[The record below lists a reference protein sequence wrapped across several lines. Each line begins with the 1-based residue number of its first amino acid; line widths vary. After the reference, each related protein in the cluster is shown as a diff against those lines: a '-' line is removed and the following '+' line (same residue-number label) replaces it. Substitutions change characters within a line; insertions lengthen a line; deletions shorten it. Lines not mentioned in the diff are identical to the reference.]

1 MSFLEPLRL
10 WLLVGVAALAVLYAV
25 LQLRRRTYAVRFT
38 NVDLL
43 RSVAPRR
50 PGWRRHVAA
59 GVYLLALVALVVGF
73 ARPTRDERVPR
84 ERATII
90 MAIDV
95 SLSMEATDVP
105 PSRLEAAQAAARQFL
120 DLVPPKINIGL
131 VTFSG
136 VASVRVPPTTDREAV
151 RRVIDTLELD
161 ERTAIGEAIFA
172 SLDAI
177 AAVPPDEEGTPP
189 PARVVLM
196 SDGTTTDGRPNE
208 EGVAAARD
216 AGVPVSTI
224 AFGTDYGTI
233 RVPEEPVPIPVP
245 VDRPALAAIA
255 QGTGGEFYAAATE
268 AELTRVYEDIGSS
281 VGFVTEQ
288 REISTWFV
296 GGALGLLLVAGSL
309 SLVWFSRL
317 P

>member
-1 MSFLEPLRL
+1 VSFLEPLRL
-10 WLLVGVAALAVLYAV
+10 WLLVGVAALAVAYGL
-25 LQLRRRTYAVRFT
+25 LQLRRRTWALRFT

-50 PGWRRHVAA
+50 PGWRRHVPAA
-59 GVYLLALVALVVGF
+59 VYLLALAALVVGF

-84 ERATII
+84 ERATVV

-105 PSRLEAAQAAARQFL
+105 PSRLEAAQAAAKRFL
-120 DLVPPKINIGL
+120 DLVPPKINVGL
-131 VTFSG
+131 VTFNG

-151 RRVIDTLELD
+151 RRVIDTLELG

-208 EGVAAARD
+208 EGVAAARE

-233 RVPEEPVPIPVP
+233 RVPEEPTPIPVP
-245 VDRPALAAIA
+245 VDRPALQAIA
-255 QGTGGEFYAAATE
+255 EGTGGEFYAAATE
-268 AELTRVYEDIGSS
+268 GELTRVYEDIGSS
-281 VGFVTEQ
+281 VGYVTEE
-288 REISTWFV
+288 REIGTWFI
-296 GGALGLLLVAGSL
+296 GIALVLLLAGGGL